1 VIEIITIRVTKMAKK
16 VLPLNFNQIDKAKPK
31 EKEYNLSDGDG
42 LMLRVLPSG
51 SKKWYFNYSQ
61 PYTKKRKALTFGSF
75 PKTSLADARN
85 QRAKYHTLL
94 ASKIDILE
102 NRTQQTKQAKAKKL
116 DTFRLVAE
124 QWFALKKDELALS
137 SYNKLIRY
145 FEKDVYPVIGDHSI
159 KEITAPDG
167 IEVLNAIIERGSYE
181 ITRKVGRAL
190 NSVMTFAVNT
200 GLAPH
205 NPLAG
210 IKAVIPN
217 IQEVNR
223 PSLEPHELPELM
235 KAVQYSNAR
244 VTTRCLIEFQLH
256 TMTRPREAA
265 EAEWIEI
272 DYSNQV
278 WVIPAQRMKMK
289 KEHKIPLTEKMLEL
303 LSMMKAINGHRQH
316 IFASHIKPTKP
327 VNAETANKAL
337 RDMGFAG
344 RLVAHGMRALASTVL
359 NEQGFDSDIIE
370 AALAHKD
377 GDKIRAAYNRS
388 QYLERRKIMMCW
400 WSEHIERATTGNMS
414 LGNARQALR
423 IVNQ

>member
-1 VIEIITIRVTKMAKK
+1 MAKK
-16 VLPLNFNQIDKAKPK
+16 VIPLNFNQIDKAKPK
-31 EKEYNLSDGDG
+31 EREYNLSDGDG
-42 LMLRVLPSG
+42 LMLRVLTSG
-51 SKKWYFNYSQ
+51 SKKWYFNYTQSH
-61 PYTKKRKALTFGSF
+61 TKKRKALTFGTF
-75 PKTSLADARN
+75 PKTTLADARN
-85 QRAKYHTLL
+85 QRAKYHVLL
-94 ASKIDILE
+94 ASEIDIIE
-102 NRTQQTKQAKAKKL
+102 HRAKQAKQAKAEKL

-124 QWFALKKDELALS
+124 QWFALKKGDLALS
-137 SYNKLIRY
+137 SYNKLVRY
-145 FEKDVYPVIGDHSI
+145 FDKDVYPVIGDHSI

-167 IEVLNAIIERGSYE
+167 IEVLNAIIGRGSYE

-210 IKAVIPN
+210 IKAVIPK

-256 TMTRPREAA
+256 TMVRPREAA
-265 EAEWIEI
+265 EAEWTEI
-272 DYSNQV
+272 DCANQV
-278 WVIPAQRMKMK
+278 WVIPAHRMKMK
-289 KEHKIPLTEKMLEL
+289 KEHKIPLTEKVVEL
-303 LSMMKAINGHRQH
+303 LSLMKPISGHRQH
-316 IFASHIKPTKP
+316 IFASHIYPKKP

-344 RLVAHGMRALASTVL
+344 RLVAHGMRALASTIL
-359 NEQGFDSDIIE
+359 NEQGFDSDIVE
-370 AALAHKD
+370 TALAHKD

-388 QYLERRKIMMCW
+388 QYMERRKVMMYW
-400 WSEHIERATTGNMS
+400 WSEHITQAATGNMCLS
-414 LGNARQALR
+414 
-423 IVNQ
+423 VNIHNFKVAGG

>member
-1 VIEIITIRVTKMAKK
+1 MAKK
-16 VLPLNFNQIDKAKPK
+16 TLPLNFNQIDKAKPK

-51 SKKWYFNYSQ
+51 SKKWYFNYTQ
-61 PYTKKRKALTFGSF
+61 PHSKKRKALTFGTF
-75 PKTSLADARN
+75 PKTTLADARN
-85 QRAKYHTLL
+85 QRTKYHALL
-94 ASKIDILE
+94 VSNIDIIE
-102 NRTQQTKQAKAKKL
+102 HRAKQAKQAKAEKL

-124 QWFALKKDELALS
+124 QWFALKKDEIALS
-137 SYNKLIRY
+137 SYNKLVRY
-145 FEKDVYPVIGDHSI
+145 FEKDVYPVIGNYSI

-190 NSVMTFAVNT
+190 NNVMTFAVNT

-210 IKAVIPN
+210 IKAVIPKS
-217 IQEVNR
+217 QEVNR
-223 PSLEPHELPELM
+223 PSLAPHELPELM
-235 KAVQYSNAR
+235 KAIQYSNAR

-265 EAEWIEI
+265 EAQWTEI
-272 DYSNQV
+272 DFINQV
-278 WVIPAQRMKMK
+278 WVIPAERMKMK
-289 KEHKIPLTEKMLEL
+289 KEHKIPLTDQVLEL
-303 LSMMKAINGHRQH
+303 LSLMKPFSGHREH
-316 IFASHIKPTKP
+316 IFASHITPTKP

-359 NEQGFDSDIIE
+359 NEQGFDADIVE
-370 AALAHKD
+370 SALAHKD

-388 QYLERRKIMMCW
+388 QYMERRKIMMCW
-400 WSEHIERATTGNMS
+400 WSEHIEQAGTGNMS
-414 LGNARQALR
+414 LANARQALR

>member
-1 VIEIITIRVTKMAKK
+1 MAKK
-16 VLPLNFNQIDKAKPK
+16 VIPLNFNQIDKAKPK
-31 EKEYNLSDGDG
+31 EREYNLSDGDG
-42 LMLRVLPSG
+42 LMLRVLTSG
-51 SKKWYFNYSQ
+51 SKKWYFNYTQ
-61 PYTKKRKALTFGSF
+61 PHTKKRKALTFGTF
-75 PKTSLADARN
+75 PKTTLADARN
-85 QRAKYHTLL
+85 QRAKYHVLL
-94 ASKIDILE
+94 ASEIDIIE
-102 NRTQQTKQAKAKKL
+102 HRAKQAKQAKAEKL

-124 QWFALKKDELALS
+124 QWFALKKGDLALS
-137 SYNKLIRY
+137 SYNKLVRY
-145 FEKDVYPVIGDHSI
+145 FDKDVYPVIGDHSI

-167 IEVLNAIIERGSYE
+167 IEVLNAIIGRGSYE

-210 IKAVIPN
+210 IKAVIPK

-256 TMTRPREAA
+256 TMVRPREAA
-265 EAEWIEI
+265 EAEWTEI
-272 DYSNQV
+272 DCANQV
-278 WVIPAQRMKMK
+278 WVIPAHRMKMK
-289 KEHKIPLTEKMLEL
+289 KEHKIPLTEKVVEL
-303 LSMMKAINGHRQH
+303 LSLMKPISGHRQH
-316 IFASHIKPTKP
+316 IFASHIYPKKP

-344 RLVAHGMRALASTVL
+344 RLVAHGMRALASTIL
-359 NEQGFDSDIIE
+359 NEQGFDSDIVE
-370 AALAHKD
+370 TALAHKD

-388 QYLERRKIMMCW
+388 QYMERRKVMMYW
-400 WSEHIERATTGNMS
+400 WSEHITQAATGNMCLS
-414 LGNARQALR
+414 
-423 IVNQ
+423 VNIHNFKVAGG

>member
-1 VIEIITIRVTKMAKK
+1 MAKK
-16 VLPLNFNQIDKAKPK
+16 VIPLNFNQIDKAKPK

-42 LMLRVLPSG
+42 LMIRVLPSG
-51 SKKWYFNYSQ
+51 SKKWYFNYTQ
-61 PYTKKRKALTFGSF
+61 PHTKKRKSLTFGSF
-75 PKTSLADARN
+75 PKITLAIARS
-85 QRAKYHTLL
+85 QRAQYHILL
-94 ASKIDILE
+94 AAKTDRLE
-102 NRTQQTKQAKAKKL
+102 HRTQQYKQEKAEKL
-116 DTFRLVAE
+116 DTFRLVAQ
-124 QWFALKKDELALS
+124 QWFSLKRDDLAIS

-159 KEITAPDG
+159 KKITAPDG

-190 NSVMTFAVNT
+190 NSVMIFAVNT

-217 IQEVNR
+217 TQEVNR

-235 KAVQYSNAR
+235 KAVQYSIAR

-272 DYSNQV
+272 DYANQV
-278 WVIPAQRMKMK
+278 WVIPAHRMKMK
-289 KEHKIPLTEKMLEL
+289 KEHKIPLTEKVLEL
-303 LSMMKAINGHRQH
+303 LSLMKPINGHRQH
-316 IFASHIKPTKP
+316 IFASHIYPTKP

-344 RLVAHGMRALASTVL
+344 RLVAHGMRALASTTL

-370 AALAHKD
+370 TALAHKD
-377 GDKIRAAYNRS
+377 SDKIRAAYNRS
-388 QYLERRKIMMCW
+388 QYMERRKVMMCW
-400 WSEHIERATTGNMS
+400 WSERINQAATGNMS
-414 LGNARQALR
+414 LANARQALR
-423 IVNQ
+423 LVNQ

>member
-1 VIEIITIRVTKMAKK
+1 MAKK
-16 VLPLNFNQIDKAKPK
+16 VIPLNFNQIDKAKPK
-31 EKEYNLSDGDG
+31 VKEYNLSDGDG
-42 LMLRVLPSG
+42 LMLRILPSG
-51 SKKWYFNYSQ
+51 SKKWYFNYAQ
-61 PYTKKRKALTFGSF
+61 PYTKKRKSLTFGSF
-75 PKTSLADARN
+75 PKTTLVDARN
-85 QRAKYHTLL
+85 QRAIYHTLL
-94 ASKIDILE
+94 AAKIDILE
-102 NRTQQTKQAKAKKL
+102 NRTQQTKQAKAEKL

-137 SYNKLIRY
+137 SYKKLIRY

-159 KEITAPDG
+159 KAITAPDG
-167 IEVLNAIIERGSYE
+167 IEVLNAIIGRGSYE

-210 IKAVIPN
+210 IKAVIPTTK
-217 IQEVNR
+217 EVNR
-223 PSLEPHELPELM
+223 PSLAPHELPELM
-235 KAVQYSNAR
+235 KAIQYSNAR

-265 EAEWIEI
+265 EVQWAEI
-272 DYSNQV
+272 DFKNQV
-278 WVIPAQRMKMK
+278 WAIPAHRMKMK
-289 KEHKIPLTEKMLEL
+289 KEHKIPLTGQVLEL
-303 LSMMKAINGHRQH
+303 LNLMKPINGHRQH
-316 IFASHIKPTKP
+316 IFASHITPTKP

-344 RLVAHGMRALASTVL
+344 RLVAHGMRALASTIL
-359 NEQGFDSDIIE
+359 NEHSFDADIIE
-370 AALAHKD
+370 SALAHKD

-388 QYLERRKIMMCW
+388 QYMERRKIMMGW
-400 WSEHIERATTGNMS
+400 WSGHIQEAVTGKSN
-414 LGNARQALR
+414 LANTRQALS